1 MRSFEFQVLSPERK
15 FYEDPCV
22 SLIVPITDGML
33 GIQAGHTPMTA
44 AIRDGEVVMTLP
56 DGKKRSIA
64 VTRGFLDVS
73 SENVRLICESA
84 LSPDEIDVAA
94 EQRAL
99 EEAQE
104 QMREAKARR
113 DYLLTEI
120 AIAKALN
127 NLKVKN
133 HNAEELMK

>member
-1 MRSFEFQVLSPERK
+1 MKTFQFQVLSPERR
-15 FYEDPCV
+15 FYDGECV

-44 AIRDGEVVMTLP
+44 AIKDGEVSMTLP
-56 DGKKRSIA
+56 DGEKRSIA

-73 SENVRLICESA
+73 FENVRLICESA
-84 LSPDEIDVAA
+84 LAPDEIDEAR
-94 EQRAL
+94 ERRIL
-99 EEAQE
+99 EEAQH
-104 QMREAKARR
+104 QLKEAQGKR
-113 DYLLTEI
+113 DYMLTEI

-133 HNAEELMK
+133 HNAEELLK

>member
-1 MRSFEFQVLSPERK
+1 MKSFFFQILSPERL
-15 FYEDPCV
+15 FFDGECV

-56 DGKKRSIA
+56 DGSKRSCA

-73 SENVRLICESA
+73 LENVRLICESA
-84 LSPDEIDVAA
+84 LAPGEIDEAA
-94 EQRAL
+94 ERRAL

-104 QMREAKARR
+104 KLREARGRR
-113 DYLLTEI
+113 DYLLTQI

>member
-1 MRSFEFQVLSPERK
+1 MNTFPFQVLSPERQ
-15 FYEDPCV
+15 FYEGPCS

-44 AIRDGEVVMTLP
+44 AIQDGEVVMTLP
-56 DGKKRSIA
+56 DGRRRSIA

-73 SENVRLICESA
+73 ADNVRLICESA
-84 LSPDEIDVAA
+84 LSPDEIDEAA

-104 QMREAKARR
+104 QQREAQARR
-113 DYLLTEI
+113 DYLLTQI

>member
-1 MRSFEFQVLSPERK
+1 MNTFPFQVLSPERK
-15 FYEDPCV
+15 FYEGPCS

-44 AIRDGEVVMTLP
+44 AIQDGEVVMTLP
-56 DGKKRSIA
+56 DGRRRSIA
-64 VTRGFLDVS
+64 VPRGFLDVS
-73 SENVRLICESA
+73 ADNVRLICESA
-84 LSPDEIDVAA
+84 LSPDEIDEAA

-104 QMREAKARR
+104 QQREAQARR
-113 DYLLTEI
+113 DYLLTQI